1 MLTSVHS
8 EKTFTS
14 NYEDVYFTISK
25 NIKKYRKVNKMT
37 QYDLAV
43 KSGYSYAYIRRI
55 EGPKCI
61 KNFSIQTIYN
71 ISKALE
77 IPIKNLFDNKDI

>member
-1 MLTSVHS
+1 MITLAHSKKTLTP
-8 EKTFTS
+8 

-25 NIKKYRKVNKMT
+25 NIKKYRKKSKMT

-71 ISKALE
+71 ISRALE

>member
-1 MLTSVHS
+1 MTEFPHNDIYLLV
-8 EKTFTS
+8 S
-14 NYEDVYFTISK
+14 N
-25 NIKKYRKVNKMT
+25 NIKKYRKINKMT
-37 QYDLAV
+37 QKELA
-43 KSGYSYAYIRRI
+43 KRSGYSYAFIRRI